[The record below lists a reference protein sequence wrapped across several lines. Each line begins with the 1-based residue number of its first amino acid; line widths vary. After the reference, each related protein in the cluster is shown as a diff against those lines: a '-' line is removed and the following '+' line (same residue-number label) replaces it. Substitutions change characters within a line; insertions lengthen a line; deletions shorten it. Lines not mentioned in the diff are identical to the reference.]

1 MLRILEQ
8 STGAEVNIVA
18 NNEANLEIILR
29 MRTNDLGLSVRR
41 LSLLELE
48 DPVQFPG
55 TFLEQ
60 ARRDDET
67 IELVVLIFIGVGLGL
82 RCRCIVRR
90 SGAVV
95 ETKIRV
101 GIR

>member
-1 MLRILEQ
+1 MLCTLEQ
-8 STGAEVNIVA
+8 STGAELNIVA

-29 MRTNDLGLSVRR
+29 VRAKDLGLSVRR

-55 TFLEQ
+55 TLLEQ
-60 ARRDDET
+60 ARGDDET
-67 IELVVLIFIGVGLGL
+67 IELIIFIFIGIGFRLG
-82 RCRCIVRR
+82 CGCTVRR

-95 ETKIRV
+95 ETKI
-101 GIR
+101 

>member
-8 STGAEVNIVA
+8 STWAKVNIVA
-18 NNEANLEIILR
+18 NNEANLEIVLW
-29 MRTNDLGLSVRR
+29 MWNSDLGLSFRW

-55 TFLEQ
+55 TLLEQ
-60 ARRDDET
+60 TRRNDET
-67 IELVVLIFIGVGLGL
+67 VKLVLFIFIGVGFRL
-82 RCRCIVRR
+82 RCGCTVGR

-95 ETKIRV
+95 ETKI
-101 GIR
+101 